1 VQSHRLVFRA
11 LLLPLLALAAA
22 ACGGDKGPAGVIPR
36 EKFVAAN
43 VALRSLPDSATP
55 QQRTATLRKHGV
67 TERQLKAWVNG
78 HTGEPQEMAKVWE
91 EIAFKLDSIG
101 GAPVPAIGRPD
112 PRVPP
117 SRLPHELRPVG
128 TPDGRVAAPP
138 PPTDERPVRVRV
150 Q

>member
-1 VQSHRLVFRA
+1 MQLPRLVLRA
-11 LLLPLLALAAA
+11 LLLSLPALAAA
-22 ACGGDKGPAGVIPR
+22 ACGGDTGPAGVIAR

-55 QQRTATLRKHGV
+55 ETRVATLRKHGL
-67 TERQLKAWVNG
+67 TERQLKAWING

-91 EIAFKLDSIG
+91 EIAFKLDSLG

-117 SRLPHELRPVG
+117 SRPQTETRPIG
-128 TPDGRVAAPP
+128 TPGGRVVPP
-138 PPTDERPVRVRV
+138 PPSTDARPVRVKV